1 MKDNYGD
8 KIRVRVNGDGG
19 SNVVYLDV
27 TDRDDSYKLTDAALT
42 PKKARK
48 LAQKLNMAAAVA
60 DGTATA
66 GLGGYW
72 LTLTEDQAK
81 TLAVLLGRV
90 GGTAGMLSGQPV
102 TARKYADEI
111 RAQLENHGLVGGDI
125 EDLDPRFTVEPARN
139 MYEGSV
145 YFIGVAE

>member
-8 KIRVRVNGDGG
+8 KISVSPATYPSGR
-19 SNVVYLDV
+19 VVYLAV
-27 TDRDDSYKLTDAALT
+27 TSHHDDEPTDAALT
-42 PKKARK
+42 PAKARK
-48 LAQKLNMAAAVA
+48 LAQKLEMAAAVA
-60 DGTATA
+60 DGTTA
-66 GLGGYW
+66 RDVGGYW

-81 TLAVLLGRV
+81 TLAVILGRV

-125 EDLDPRFTVEPARN
+125 EDTDPRFTVEPARN